1 MVEGARLESVCR
13 GNPPTVGSNPTLSA
27 ILVPLILLVSILPAL
42 AQNRSAGRVEVV
54 GGVAAIDSSALVGGV
69 GPGWIIGG
77 GWHATPWLAVGVEF
91 DRTTQ
96 SDDIFGLGV
105 NANILGTMASA
116 RMSVPIGAVRPLF
129 QVLAGQT
136 QVSLQV
142 HSQAPVPSF
151 GSSVERRGAFQVGG
165 GIEVPIHGRFA
176 VRVTVDRR
184 RVFGP
189 TPFWQNRVT
198 TAATLR
204 LGSD

>member
-27 ILVPLILLVSILPAL
+27 ILVPLIFLVSVLPAL
-42 AQNRSAGRVEVV
+42 AQNQSLGRVEIV

-77 GWHATPWLAVGVEF
+77 GWHATPWLALGFEL

-96 SDDIFGLGV
+96 SDEISGLGV
-105 NANILGTMASA
+105 NASVLGTMATA
-116 RMSVPIGAVRPLF
+116 RMSVPFGPVRPLF

-142 HSQAPVPSF
+142 NSQAPVPSF
-151 GSSVERRGAFQVGG
+151 GSSFERHGALQIGV
-165 GIEVPIHGRFA
+165 GIEVPTPGRFA

-189 TPFWQNRVT
+189 APFWQNRMTT
-198 TAATLR
+198 TATVR

>member
-1 MVEGARLESVCR
+1 MESVCR

-27 ILVPLILLVSILPAL
+27 IFVSLILLVSILPAL
-42 AQNRSAGRVEVV
+42 AQTRSVGQVEVV
-54 GGVAAIDSSALVGGV
+54 GGVAAIDSSTLVGGI

-77 GWHATPWLAVGVEF
+77 GWHATPWLAVGFEL

-96 SDDIFGLGV
+96 TDEIFGLGV
-105 NANILGTMASA
+105 NASILGTMATA
-116 RMSVPIGAVRPLF
+116 RMSVPFGPVRPLF

-136 QVSLQV
+136 QVSLRV

-151 GSSVERRGAFQVGG
+151 GSSVERHGAFQVGG
-165 GIEVPIHGRFA
+165 GIEVPVHGRFA
-176 VRVTVDRR
+176 VRVTIDRR

-189 TPFWQNRVT
+189 IPFWQNRLT

-204 LGSD
+204 LGSG

>member
-1 MVEGARLESVCR
+1 VSV
-13 GNPPTVGSNPTLSA
+13 
-27 ILVPLILLVSILPAL
+27 LPAL
-42 AQNRSAGRVEVV
+42 AQNRSTGRIEVV

-69 GPGWIIGG
+69 GPGWLIGG
-77 GWHATPWLAVGVEF
+77 GWHATPWLAVGFEL
-91 DRTTQ
+91 DRTAQ
-96 SDDIFGLGV
+96 SDNIFGLGV
-105 NANILGTMASA
+105 NASVLGTMATA
-116 RMSVPIGAVRPLF
+116 RISVPIGPVRPLF

-136 QVSLQV
+136 QVSLRV

-151 GSSVERRGAFQVGG
+151 GSSVERHRAFQVGG

-189 TPFWQNRVT
+189 TPSWQNRVT

-204 LGSD
+204 LGSG

>member
-1 MVEGARLESVCR
+1 M
-13 GNPPTVGSNPTLSA
+13 GSNPTLSA
-27 ILVPLILLVSILPAL
+27 ILVPLIVLVSVLPAL
-42 AQNRSAGRVEVV
+42 AQNRSAGRVEIV

-77 GWHATPWLAVGVEF
+77 GWHATPWLAVGFEL
-91 DRTTQ
+91 DRTIQ

-105 NANILGTMASA
+105 NASVLGTMATA
-116 RMSVPIGAVRPLF
+116 RMSVSLGPVRPLF

-136 QVSLQV
+136 QVSLRV

-151 GSSVERRGAFQVGG
+151 GSSIERHGALQVGG
-165 GIEVPIHGRFA
+165 GIEVPIHSRFA

-184 RVFGP
+184 RVLGP

-198 TAATLR
+198 TVATLR
-204 LGSD
+204 LGRG